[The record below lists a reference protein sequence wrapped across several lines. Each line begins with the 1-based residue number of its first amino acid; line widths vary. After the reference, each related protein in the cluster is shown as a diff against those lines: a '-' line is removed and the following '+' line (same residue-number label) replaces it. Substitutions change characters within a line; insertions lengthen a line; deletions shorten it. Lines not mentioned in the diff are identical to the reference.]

1 MMRRI
6 ICLCFSLLALTA
18 GNRALAQENE
28 PLTFG
33 VISDI
38 HFGNGVGEGPMVK
51 VPQAL
56 KNLTSQGRLDVLA
69 VVGDL
74 ANSGAAS
81 EYEQLVG
88 VFQDEKNFTNPVGSF
103 LFMMG
108 NHDNF
113 NSNGKSNYQEGLKAF
128 NGGEPYPYHIY
139 TVIKGYPFITIS
151 EFSGDSSD
159 TNSPSSGTAAYPADN
174 VALLE
179 SYLERASQECPG
191 KPIFVF
197 THVPPRWTVYGSWP
211 ELETGSAWAMQ
222 VLNPVLNKYPQ
233 AVVFSGHSHYPL
245 GDPRSIHQGVNPDSP
260 RQNYYTVINTAS
272 TTYSEINPG
281 AVDAGIHP
289 TGYDYV
295 TEGLILTELP
305 NGDIEI
311 RRYDT
316 YRNLEIGADNR
327 WVLKAPFDGS
337 MFQYGDIRDADDNPY
352 NRPLRDGH
360 LAPEFT
366 ESAQLGVKSNAHK
379 VEVTIPQAMDDEDF
393 VFRYRVRLSK
403 AGLVVG
409 EKFIFSQFYLNT
421 EMPET
426 LTCTF
431 TGLEANSE
439 YSVEVVAM
447 DCYDK
452 MSAPLTLPFTTAASS
467 IGDEDLAPDARWTF
481 DDPNDLLKVEK
492 GDYVLQPIS
501 VGRGSVTIV
510 ESADEVGITAI
521 AGQKEGDG
529 AIFVPKDAGFKV
541 VRNKDWATQ
550 DYTIMMD
557 IKVEDAYPYDALF
570 QTNEK
575 NSNDGDL
582 FISKHQIGINVNG
595 LGYHGEIEDDT
606 WYRILILNRDHDFCV
621 YVNGEQVSHCGS
633 QLCWEIDPWGFY
645 LFCDENE
652 EMNDT
657 YVAEVAYWEYGLSDS
672 EARELS
678 GLEPETKDPYI
689 KVAQDVVKI
698 VDNLDFT
705 LTVEANVP
713 FEFKLPEWIEGIDT
727 APFAGS
733 RAYSFRAQPMDKS
746 GKRTGYIT
754 VQAEGL
760 EPVDVEVEQTFVGD
774 EVPEPIGRWTFDDPS
789 DLMQCAVGR
798 SVLTAAFKGE
808 TGPEKTDDPASA
820 GILPVAGPTEEN
832 GAVNVPADAYLWL
845 SADAEVLTSYTLLFD
860 IRPSDLKG
868 YKSLFQN
875 DITNRE
881 DAGLFIKNNTI
892 GRGGSSTN
900 IGYVG
905 EFESDR
911 WYRIL
916 FVVQDSRAKVYIDG
930 VKSGESPN
938 PQDYWTLLGDAL
950 LFADNDGEEGPV
962 DVADIRLWDFPL
974 SDKMAKQL
982 GDVYSDVEELFIVQT
997 TGVRLV
1003 DETDFSITVNSNL
1016 PVSFELPDWIEPI
1029 DVESFNGEKDYT
1041 FRAQPLEEEGRRSDF
1056 IVVEAG
1062 YLPPQEVEVT
1072 QIKLGDSM
1080 PAPMGC
1086 WTFDNAADL
1095 FAGTGE
1101 ATLSAA
1107 FKDEE
1112 GFAATSDFASV
1123 GIGAIDGPLAGNG
1136 AITIPVDAALMLTNN
1151 VGVEQLRDFSILY
1164 DIRPSTLVGWNALY
1178 QKDVTNKL
1186 DAGLFIKNG
1195 MLGVSE
1201 AGLGY
1206 HGSLVPSKW
1215 HRVLFVVKRGYATLY
1230 LDGEKVGQSTGSSSN
1245 WTMLSDVLL
1254 FIDNDGEVKDNDV
1267 AEIRFWDVP
1276 LTAAHAKELGAVE
1289 QEWEGESPVEPV
1301 SVWTFDNPSNLLEGT
1316 GSATLRAAV
1325 KGNNGPELVDDL
1337 AAAGFESIPGPASG
1351 NGALSVPF
1359 DRYLQLAH
1367 NEGGDLNSFS
1377 MMMDIRPKSLSGY
1390 NAIFQSHVN
1399 NDEDG
1404 SLYTKGTQIGIN
1416 ISGLGYGGELVEGMW
1431 HRIVFVVDENRMSVY
1446 IDGLKVL
1453 ATYSSNSDRWI
1464 LHEVGW
1470 IFTDDD
1476 GEEGAVDIAE
1486 LRFWDTALPVEQVVQ
1501 MGAVDVD
1508 TSIGNIQISDD
1519 RQPGCEGIYD
1529 LTGRCFGTTDK
1540 LQKGLYIVNGQK
1552 VLIR

>member
-1 MMRRI
+1 MKKTFF
-6 ICLCFSLLALTA
+6 LCFSLLALTA
-18 GNRALAQENE
+18 GGLALAQENE

-38 HFGNGVGEGPMVK
+38 HFGNNVGEGPMVK

-56 KNLTSQGRLDVLA
+56 KNLTSQGRLDALA

-88 VFQDEKNFTNPVGSF
+88 VFQDEKNFTNPVGTF

-113 NSNGKSNYQEGLKAF
+113 DSDGKSHYQEGLKAF

-139 TVIKGYPFITIS
+139 KVIKGYPFITIS
-151 EFSGDSSD
+151 EFSGDSND
-159 TNSPSSGTAAYPADN
+159 TNSPSSGTAAYPSD
-174 VALLE
+174 VVDLLE

-211 ELETGSAWAMQ
+211 EVETGGAWAMQ

-233 AVVFSGHSHYPL
+233 AVVFAGHSHYPL

-260 RQNYYTVINTAS
+260 RQNYFTAINTAS

-289 TGYDYV
+289 AGYDYV
-295 TEGLILTELP
+295 TEGMILTELP

-316 YRNLEIGADNR
+316 YRNEEIGADNR

-337 MFQYGDIRDADDNPY
+337 MFQYGDIRDDDDNP
-352 NRPLRDGH
+352 NGCPLRSGGA
-360 LAPEFT
+360 APTFEANPKFVIT
-366 ESAQLGVKSNAHK
+366 PTAHK
-379 VEVTIPQAMDDEDF
+379 VEVTIPQASDDEC

-403 AGLVVG
+403 DGLVVA
-409 EKFIFSQFYLNT
+409 EKFIFSQFYLNSA
-421 EMPET
+421 MPET

-431 TGLEANSE
+431 TGLTADSK

-447 DCYDK
+447 DSYDN
-452 MSAPLTLPFTTAASS
+452 MSAPQILTFSTTTA
-467 IGDEDLAPDARWTF
+467 GMDDDDMAPDARWTF
-481 DDPNDLLKVEK
+481 DDPSNLLKVEK

-529 AIFVPKDAGFKV
+529 AAFVPKNAGFKV

-550 DYTIMMD
+550 DYTILMD
-557 IKVEDAYPYDALF
+557 IKVEDAYPYDALY

-582 FISKHQIGINVNG
+582 FISKHQVGINVNG

-621 YVNGEQVSHCGS
+621 YVNGEMVSHCSS

-678 GLEPETKDPYI
+678 GLEPEVKDPYI
-689 KVAQDVVKI
+689 KVGTDVVKI

-713 FEFKLPEWIEGIDT
+713 FEFVLPEWIEGIDVT
-727 APFAGS
+727 PFAGT
-733 RAYSFRAQPMDKS
+733 RAYMFRAQPMDQS
-746 GKRTGYIT
+746 GKRRDYIT

-760 EPVDVEVEQTFVGD
+760 QPIDVEVEQTFVGD
-774 EVPEPIGRWTFDDPS
+774 DVPEPIGHWTFDDPF
-789 DLMQCAVGR
+789 DLMQGIGP
-798 SVLTAAFKGE
+798 SVLCAAFKGDN
-808 TGPEKTDDPASA
+808 GPEKTDDPAKA
-820 GILPVAGPTEEN
+820 GIVPVAGPTSEN
-832 GAVNVPADAYLWL
+832 GAINVPADAYLWL

-860 IRPSDLKG
+860 LRPSDLNG

-892 GRGGSSTN
+892 GRGNSSTN

-905 EFESDR
+905 EFESER

-930 VKSGESPN
+930 VKTGESPN

-950 LFADNDGEEGPV
+950 LFADENGEEGPV
-962 DVADIRLWDFPL
+962 DVADIRLWDFAL
-974 SDKMAKQL
+974 SDKLAQKL
-982 GDVYSDVEELFIVQT
+982 GDVYSDVEELFVVQT
-997 TGVRLV
+997 TGVRLI

-1016 PVSFELPDWIEPI
+1016 PVSFELPDWIEPV
-1029 DVESFNGEKDYT
+1029 DVGPFIGEKAYT
-1041 FRAQPLEEEGRRSDF
+1041 FRAQPLEEEGRRSDV

-1062 YLPPQEVEVT
+1062 YLLPQEVEVT
-1072 QIKLGDSM
+1072 QIKLGDNM
-1080 PAPMGC
+1080 PEAAGY
-1086 WTFDNAADL
+1086 WTFDDASDL
-1095 FAGTGE
+1095 FAGTGD
-1101 ATLSAA
+1101 ATLNAA
-1107 FKDEE
+1107 VKGEE
-1112 GFAATSDFASV
+1112 GFVATPDAASV
-1123 GIGAIDGPLAGNG
+1123 GITAIEGPKAGNG
-1136 AITIPVDAALMLTNN
+1136 AVTIPADAALWLANN
-1151 VGVEQLRDFSILY
+1151 LGVEQLKDFSILY
-1164 DIRPSTLVGWNALY
+1164 DIRPSSLEGWNALY
-1178 QKDVTNKL
+1178 QKDVTNKP
-1186 DAGLFIKNG
+1186 DAGLFIKHG
-1195 MLGVSE
+1195 MLGITVS
-1201 AGLGY
+1201 GLGY

-1215 HRVLFVVKRGYATLY
+1215 HRVLFVVKGGCATLY
-1230 LDGEKVGQSTGSSSN
+1230 LDGDKVGKSTGSSSS

-1254 FIDNDGEVKDNDV
+1254 FMDNDGEVKDNDV

-1276 LTAAHAKELGAVE
+1276 LNAKQVKELGAVE
-1289 QEWEGESPVEPV
+1289 QDWESEPFVEPV
-1301 SVWTFDNPSNLLEGT
+1301 SIWTFDKPSSVLEGT
-1316 GSATLRAAV
+1316 GTATLRGAV
-1325 KGNNGPELVDDL
+1325 KGTNGPELVDDL
-1337 AAAGFESIPGPASG
+1337 AAAGFEPISGPASD
-1351 NGALSVPF
+1351 NGALSVPK
-1359 DRYLQLAH
+1359 DCYLQLAH
-1367 NEGGDLNSFS
+1367 NQGGDLNSFS

-1390 NAIFQSHVN
+1390 NAIFQSHVD
-1399 NDEDG
+1399 NDDDG

-1431 HRIVFVVDENRMSVY
+1431 HRIVFIVDENRMSVY

-1453 ATYSSNSDRWI
+1453 ATYSSNTDRWI

-1470 IFTDDD
+1470 IFTDDN

-1486 LRFWDTALPVEQVVQ
+1486 LRFWDAALPIEQAVQ
-1501 MGAVDVD
+1501 LGAVDVD
-1508 TSIGNIQISDD
+1508 SSIGAIQVSDN
-1519 RQPGCEGIYD
+1519 RQTLREGIYD
-1529 LTGRCFGTTDK
+1529 LTGHRISPSDK

-1552 VLIR
+1552 VLIK